1 MNSKEPIRVWRTAR
15 AASRPGS
22 NSKVVT
28 LLLLFGVLSAKAA
41 EIGVF
46 EEQKDVG
53 KPAQAGSVDFES
65 ANSSYLLSGGG
76 ANMWF
81 TNDDFHFVWKRVS
94 GDFALQA
101 AVNWLATGGDPH
113 RKACL
118 MSRESLDPDSAYVDV
133 AVHGN
138 GLISLQ
144 FREIKG
150 GATHEIQARQ
160 PVVTATGASSADLS
174 AAARAQ
180 ALLTAGRVGLERQ
193 GEVFF
198 LTLPEAAG
206 HAQPQGAFMR
216 LRLPQELYVG
226 LAVCAH
232 NDRALEKAR
241 FTEVALQPKTLQAD
255 AKPLQYCS
263 LELVPIASGDRRVI
277 FHTTNLIEAPNWS
290 KDGKELIFNSVG
302 RIYRLPVTGGTP
314 APVPTGSS
322 IRCNNDHGLSPDGTQ
337 LAISDQSLTGKSL
350 IYVVPI
356 NGGTPRQI
364 TTNGPSYWH
373 GWSQDG
379 STLAFCGERNGEFDI
394 YTIPAAGGEEKRLTT
409 AKGLDDG
416 PDYTADGQFIYFN
429 SERTGTMQ
437 VWRMHPD
444 GSQQEQVTSD
454 NFNNWFPHPS
464 PDGKWLVFLSYDK
477 DVTGHPANK
486 SVRLRLMPLSGG
498 PIRELA
504 RLFGGQG
511 TINVPSWSPDS
522 REVAFVS
529 YELIAP

>member
-1 MNSKEPIRVWRTAR
+1 M
-15 AASRPGS
+15 
-22 NSKVVT
+22 
-28 LLLLFGVLSAKAA
+28 LLFLAAFSTRSA
-41 EIGVF
+41 ELGIF
-46 EEQKDVG
+46 EEQMDIG
-53 KPAQAGSVDFES
+53 KPAQAGSTSFEPS
-65 ANSSYLLSGGG
+65 SSSYLVNGGG

-81 TNDDFHFVWKRVS
+81 TNDAFHFVWKRVS

-101 AVNWLATGGDPH
+101 AVNWLVAGGDPH
-113 RKACL
+113 RKSCL
-118 MSRESLDPDSAYVDV
+118 MARESLDPDAAYIDV

-138 GLISLQ
+138 GLVSLQ
-144 FREIKG
+144 FRETKG
-150 GATHEIQARQ
+150 GTTHEIQARQ
-160 PVVTATGASSADLS
+160 PAASATPGQTTADS

-180 ALLTAGRVGLERQ
+180 TLLAAARVGLQRQ

-198 LTLPEAAG
+198 LSLPEAAG
-206 HAQPQGAFMR
+206 PAQPQGAFMR
-216 LRLPQELYVG
+216 LHLPRELYVG
-226 LAVCAH
+226 LVVCAH

-241 FTEVALQPKTLQAD
+241 FTDVALQPKSHVA
-255 AKPLQYCS
+255 AVKPVQHCS
-263 LELVPIASGDRRVI
+263 LEIVPVTSGDRRVI
-277 FHTTNLIEAPNWS
+277 FHTINLIEAPNWS
-290 KDGKELIFNSVG
+290 KDGKELLFNSVG

-314 APVPTGSS
+314 APVPTGAR
-322 IRCNNDHGLSPDGTQ
+322 IRCNNDHGLSPDGRQ

-350 IYVVPI
+350 IYITPLL
-356 NGGTPRQI
+356 GGTPRQI

-373 GWSQDG
+373 GWSPDG

-394 YTIPAAGGEEKRLTT
+394 YTIPATGGEEKRLTT

-429 SERTGTMQ
+429 SERTGSMQ
-437 VWRMHPD
+437 IWRMHPD

-477 DVTGHPANK
+477 EVSGHPANK
-486 SVRLRLMPLSGG
+486 PVRLRLMPLGGG

-522 REVAFVS
+522 RELAFVS